1 MSNTYMSNQKPLVP
15 DYILEKLI
23 LLYGFNLDIQIK
35 IALPFDI
42 QKNPL
47 FENYFLI
54 NSEWL
59 DKYKNF
65 YNYEEISKKLD
76 EINDNLFHYKHY
88 DEFELNLSNIIKE
101 LKKNKIF
108 QKQRD
113 FPIDLTNKTN
123 NNTNIIFF
131 APIQIPLTLEKKP
144 FYYYKN
150 VYIVN
155 KKIIEELCQDRENPY
170 GENYIPFICQDYNF
184 NVYLGENTI
193 FYKNY
198 YIEIGK
204 INQEGVFET
213 LYHISI
219 YNTKISAE
227 NEIRNIINQNNL
239 KSYFYFRKIREYLI
253 YQNIENIGYL
263 INVKM
268 YNERLYN
275 NIRNNINK
283 NNVGNDF
290 TMKNLEKAGFHVNNL
305 SKSINEGKNVNS
317 NFKLNPFSTQ
327 KGYENI
333 KKNDMKTK
341 QQNNQQYYQN
351 NINNNPNPQPN
362 NNNSQN
368 QKQPIMN
375 GNNQNQQQQNNMNN
389 NQINNTYQNQNQPI
403 MKVNNQNFFNQNQQ
417 QQNYINNNQIN
428 NFNQN
433 QQINNMNNNQI
444 YNQNQQN
451 NINNNQNMLYQQ
463 QMPGVVNQN
472 NQNMMNQ
479 FNNLNNNNIQNPYY
493 KNFNQNKNQ
502 QIFNNFAMNNN
513 PFFNQP
519 INNNIIINNQ
529 INQNNKQNLQQNYK
543 DNNNK
548 PPQKLTS
555 IKEFNYVPMIGLV
568 NLGQTCFMN
577 SVLQCFS
584 NLYHFTNYFLNPSKS
599 KYIEKNT
606 ITMVN
611 EKANSLSVAYKE
623 LINNLWNGKRNTP
636 FRPDNFKKI
645 LGKLNPLFKD
655 NSAGDSKDF
664 AIFFIMQ
671 IHNELNNID
680 VELNK
685 ENKPANFV
693 QQDNLNVNPYNQQQV
708 FQYFINDFAMNQNS
722 VITNLFYG
730 INQSMFECQVCKMN
744 NMQRGITPPLY
755 KYNYENFFYLEFPL
769 EEVRKF
775 LLGQNYNM
783 MGMNMGMNYQNINQ
797 VDIEDCFKYYQKQ
810 NEMFGY
816 CEKCGKD
823 NAKIYSVTNIYSPPK
838 ILMIVLNRGK
848 GLQFNIKIN
857 FKDNLIVKTL
867 NNDQKYELRSVVK
880 HLGDNSASGHFISY
894 CKSPV
899 QNYNQCWFCFNDTT
913 VVQTNDW
920 KSIIDTGVTYI
931 LFYKLLS
938 K

>member
-1 MSNTYMSNQKPLVP
+1 M
-15 DYILEKLI
+15 I
-23 LLYGFNLDIQIK
+23 
-35 IALPFDI
+35 
-42 QKNPL
+42 
-47 FENYFLI
+47 
-54 NSEWL
+54 
-59 DKYKNF
+59 
-65 YNYEEISKKLD
+65 
-76 EINDNLFHYKHY
+76 
-88 DEFELNLSNIIKE
+88 
-101 LKKNKIF
+101 
-108 QKQRD
+108 
-113 FPIDLTNKTN
+113 
-123 NNTNIIFF
+123 
-131 APIQIPLTLEKKP
+131 
-144 FYYYKN
+144 
-150 VYIVN
+150 
-155 KKIIEELCQDRENPY
+155 
-170 GENYIPFICQDYNF
+170 
-184 NVYLGENTI
+184 
-193 FYKNY
+193 
-198 YIEIGK
+198 
-204 INQEGVFET
+204 
-213 LYHISI
+213 
-219 YNTKISAE
+219 
-227 NEIRNIINQNNL
+227 
-239 KSYFYFRKIREYLI
+239 
-253 YQNIENIGYL
+253 
-263 INVKM
+263 
-268 YNERLYN
+268 
-275 NIRNNINK
+275 
-283 NNVGNDF
+283 
-290 TMKNLEKAGFHVNNL
+290 
-305 SKSINEGKNVNS
+305 
-317 NFKLNPFSTQ
+317 
-327 KGYENI
+327 
-333 KKNDMKTK
+333 
-341 QQNNQQYYQN
+341 
-351 NINNNPNPQPN
+351 
-362 NNNSQN
+362 
-368 QKQPIMN
+368 
-375 GNNQNQQQQNNMNN
+375 
-389 NQINNTYQNQNQPI
+389 
-403 MKVNNQNFFNQNQQ
+403 
-417 QQNYINNNQIN
+417 
-428 NFNQN
+428 
-433 QQINNMNNNQI
+433 
-444 YNQNQQN
+444 
-451 NINNNQNMLYQQ
+451 
-463 QMPGVVNQN
+463 
-472 NQNMMNQ
+472 NQ
-479 FNNLNNNNIQNPYY
+479 FNNQNNNNIQNQYIM
-493 KNFNQNKNQ
+493 NNINQNQ
-502 QIFNNFAMNNN
+502 QIFNNNNIGMNNN
-513 PFFNQP
+513 LFNQQ
-519 INNNIIINNQ
+519 INKNQ
-529 INQNNKQNLQQNYK
+529 INQNNNNFNFNANQNNKQNIPQNNK
-543 DNNNK
+543 DNNTK
-548 PPQKLTS
+548 PPKKHTS

-645 LGKLNPLFKD
+645 LGKINPLFKD

-744 NMQRGITPPLY
+744 NMQRGITTPLY

-775 LLGQNYNM
+775 IIGQNYNM

-880 HLGDNSASGHFISY
+880 HLGDNSASGHLISY